1 MMQPRSKKGPS
12 WANEDAVP
20 GPSTSQPSLKENSAP
35 EDEEM
40 DEDPQ
45 PQESSAVE
53 PASDMDWL
61 RRHTKSALTLDSEE
75 KAFEQSDSEPD
86 EPNEPVSFAVS
97 FPSFIYLTFNLVRW
111 NPLPLLRVT
120 RIKPLSWRLLVY
132 SSATLL
138 SRVPVKKYH
147 RCSPLMA
154 LSHR

>member
-1 MMQPRSKKGPS
+1 MKVMQPRSKKGPS

-20 GPSTSQPSLKENSAP
+20 GPSTSQPPHKENTAP

-40 DEDPQ
+40 DEDSQ

-86 EPNEPVSFAVS
+86 EPNEPVSLLYP
-97 FPSFIYLTFNLVRW
+97 FPSLIFNQ
-111 NPLPLLRVT
+111 PLISLGGT
-120 RIKPLSWRLLVY
+120 LSLY
-132 SSATLL
+132 S
-138 SRVPVKKYH
+138 K
-147 RCSPLMA
+147 
-154 LSHR
+154 